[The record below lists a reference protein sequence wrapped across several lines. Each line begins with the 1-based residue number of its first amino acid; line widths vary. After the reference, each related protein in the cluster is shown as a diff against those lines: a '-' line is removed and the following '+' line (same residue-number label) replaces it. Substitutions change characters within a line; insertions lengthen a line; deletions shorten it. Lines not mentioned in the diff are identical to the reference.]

1 MEEESVSI
9 SVRPEIV
16 YLAKLI
22 VIISG
27 QSTENTI
34 PDMEFGM
41 TQFGMTQCAC
51 LSVCIRIYSNDKQ
64 KAHHT
69 EHE

>member
-41 TQFGMTQCAC
+41 TQYA
-51 LSVCIRIYSNDKQ
+51 
-64 KAHHT
+64 
-69 EHE
+69 